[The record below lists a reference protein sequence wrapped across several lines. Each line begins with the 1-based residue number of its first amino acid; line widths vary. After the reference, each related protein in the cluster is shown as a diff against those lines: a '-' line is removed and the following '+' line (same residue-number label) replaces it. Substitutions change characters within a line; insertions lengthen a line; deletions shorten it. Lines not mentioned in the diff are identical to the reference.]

1 MNRIFVLSLIQRH
14 EPKRTLNM
22 NWSTLVKPL
31 IWTTFPPSLLP
42 LAKNHYVEL
51 DPMAQT
57 HGDIEHSG
65 EAPNSDHFSSQ
76 PPLPPLPKDHLDPM
90 ARTHE
95 DIEHS
100 GEAPNSDNFSPQPP
114 LPPLA
119 NNHYVE
125 LDPMARTHQDIEHSG
140 EAPNSEHFSSQPTL
154 PCLPEDHWCNDIIH
168 TFAPNDEPTTT
179 NDVNRDPLDDYM
191 YFHFRFTSPPIEQSS
206 QPSSKEWWEIHVAR
220 ADQPPPA
227 RGKYKAAIPD
237 FVMALL

>member
-57 HGDIEHSG
+57 HKDIEHSS

-76 PPLPPLPKDHLDPM
+76 PPLLP
-90 ARTHE
+90 
-95 DIEHS
+95 
-100 GEAPNSDNFSPQPP
+100 
-114 LPPLA
+114 
-119 NNHYVE
+119 
-125 LDPMARTHQDIEHSG
+125 
-140 EAPNSEHFSSQPTL
+140 
-154 PCLPEDHWCNDIIH
+154 LPEDHWHNDIIH
-168 TFAPNDEPTTT
+168 TFAPSDEPMTT

-191 YFHFRFTSPPIEQSS
+191 YFRFRFTSPPIEQSS
-206 QPSSKEWWEIHVAR
+206 QPSSKEWREIC
-220 ADQPPPA
+220 
-227 RGKYKAAIPD
+227 
-237 FVMALL
+237 